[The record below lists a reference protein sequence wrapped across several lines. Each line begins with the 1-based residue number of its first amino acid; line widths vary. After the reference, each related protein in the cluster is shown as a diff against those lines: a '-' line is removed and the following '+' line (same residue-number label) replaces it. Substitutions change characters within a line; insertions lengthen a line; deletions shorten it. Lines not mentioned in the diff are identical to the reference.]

1 MISASSGVVSNID
14 YSTLISQL
22 VGIKRESI
30 TQLET
35 EKTTLKSAKSAYS
48 TLSTKVK
55 ELITASDALK
65 TGSAFSVF
73 KTNTSDNPYF
83 KASANAT
90 AAAGSYEIT
99 VNTLAKAHRMA
110 ADGVASDTTVVGT
123 AAGSFSFQV
132 GAGEIKSV
140 TVDTTT
146 TLAGLRDSINALKAG
161 VTAHIANDAPGSYRL
176 VLTSGTTG
184 TGGTVNVTQNDTSL
198 VFSTTLQAAQDASVT
213 MDGMTY
219 TRQTNSIGDMI
230 GGVTLDLE
238 SADTLKTSTLTV
250 SRDTESIEK
259 KVKAFIDGY
268 NAVVTHIKL
277 NNRYDS
283 ETKKGGPFFG
293 DSVARSIWDDLRRVM
308 SSAVSGLPDTMN
320 RLMHAGIKVG
330 DDGLYSLDSSKFS
343 SALSTNYDDVVNLFT
358 KGTTVSG
365 FGELVHAAASS
376 IDDMVDG
383 RIKGR
388 QDGID
393 KNIKRLDEDIRKKE
407 AQLVTYEDQI
417 RAQFTGLETM
427 IASLNHQSAA
437 LMSLYGG

>member
-1 MISASSGVVSNID
+1 MISATSGVVSNID
-14 YSTLISQL
+14 YSSLITQL
-22 VGIKRESI
+22 VNIKRQSI

-35 EKTTLKSAKSAYS
+35 EKTDLKTAKSAYS
-48 TLSTKVK
+48 TLSSKVK
-55 ELITASDALK
+55 DLISAADALR

-73 KTNTSDNPYF
+73 KTNTSENPYY
-83 KASANAT
+83 KATANA
-90 AAAGSYEIT
+90 AASAGSYEIT
-99 VNTLAKAHRMA
+99 VNSLAKAHRMA
-110 ADGVASDTTVVGT
+110 ADGVASETTVVG
-123 AAGSFSFQV
+123 AADGSFSFQV
-132 GAGEIKSV
+132 GAGEVKSV
-140 TVDTTT
+140 TVDTST

-184 TGGTVNVTQNDTSL
+184 TSGNVNITQNDTSL
-198 VFSTTLQAAQDASVT
+198 VFSTTLQAGQDASVT
-213 MDGMTY
+213 VDGMTY
-219 TRQTNSIGDMI
+219 TRQSNSIGDII
-230 GGVTLDLE
+230 GGVTLNLE
-238 SADTLKTSTLTV
+238 SADQAKTTTLTV
-250 SRDTESIEK
+250 SRDAESIEK

-268 NAVVTHIKL
+268 NTIVTHIKA

-283 ETKKGGPFFG
+283 ENKKGGPFFG

-343 SALSTNYDDVVNLFT
+343 SALTTNYDDVVNLFAR
-358 KGTTVSG
+358 GTTVSG
-365 FGELVHAAASS
+365 FGELVHAAASR

-393 KNIKRLDEDIRKKE
+393 KNIKRIEEDIRKRE
-407 AQLVTYEDQI
+407 AQLLTYEEQL

-427 IASLNHQSAA
+427 IASLNNTSAT
-437 LMSLYGG
+437 LMNSLGG